1 MPASAAA
8 VNLTEEGITP
18 ELAGG
23 QIEDPPLFSIEQ
35 PQE

>member
-1 MPASAAA
+1 MPASAAT

-23 QIEDPPLFSIEQ
+23 QIEQVIDSS
-35 PQE
+35 